1 MKLIE
6 SLSYK
11 PVELAFG
18 TSGLRGLVTDMTDLE
33 CYINAR
39 GFMTYLKTIEEGLEK
54 VYIAGDLRDSTPRI
68 MQVVARAI
76 TDEGLE
82 VVNCGHIPT
91 PAVAAYALAHNAPS
105 IMVTGSHIPAD
116 RNGIKFYKS
125 SGEVLKSD
133 ESPMQ
138 AAVAVV
144 RTSIYGQ
151 NLEASGFNSD
161 GSFTEPTEISEVQSE
176 ARDKYI
182 QRYTSVFDS
191 NLLKDR
197 TVVVYQHSAVG
208 RDLLVQVL
216 ELLGANVVPV
226 DRSDSFVSI
235 DTENVTADDKTLF
248 KSYAASNKDV
258 FAIVSTDGDSDRPFM
273 IDETGEFYRGDV
285 LGLVVSDFL
294 GAKFAA
300 VPISAND
307 AVNEFTA
314 KRGIE
319 KTSTKI
325 GSPYVIEAMNR
336 ANIHP
341 AVGWEVNGGYLTGDD
356 IEIGDSVLS
365 ALPTRDAFLPIL
377 AALAFA
383 IQNNKKLS
391 EVFASLPARFT
402 GGGLID
408 NVPEDQI
415 AKFRELSTNVAIMQS
430 LADKVF
436 AESGFGAAKLDIT
449 DGFRLEFES
458 GDTIHLRPSGNAPQF
473 RVYTNAVSQ
482 DRADD
487 LVAQALDEKGYIAV
501 LLQEL
506 AAL

>member
-1 MKLIE
+1 MVLIE

-33 CYINAR
+33 CYISTR
-39 GFMTYLKTIEEGLEK
+39 GFIAYLKSIEKGLDK
-54 VYIAGDLRDSTPRI
+54 VYVAGDLRDSTTRI
-68 MQVVARAI
+68 MNVVARAI

-82 VVNCGHIPT
+82 IVNCGHIPT
-91 PAVAAYALAHNAPS
+91 PAVAAYALAHNAPC

-144 RTSIYGQ
+144 RARVYGQ
-151 NLEASGFNSD
+151 DSETSGFNAD
-161 GSFTEPTEISEVQSE
+161 GSFTELAGLPEVELE
-176 ARDKYI
+176 AQEQYI
-182 QRYTSVFDS
+182 QRYTSIFDAE
-191 NLLKDR
+191 LFKDK
-197 TVVVYQHSAVG
+197 TVIVYQHSAVG
-208 RDLLVQVL
+208 RDLLVRML
-216 ELLGANVVPV
+216 ELLGANVLPI

-235 DTENVTADDKTLF
+235 DTENVTASDKALF
-248 KSYAASNKDV
+248 KSYAQSNDNV
-258 FAIVSTDGDSDRPFM
+258 FAIVSTDGDSDRPFV
-273 IDETGEFYRGDV
+273 IDETGEFHRGDV
-285 LGLVVSDFL
+285 LGLVVSDFV

-307 AVNEFTA
+307 AVNEFA
-314 KRGIE
+314 ESRGIE
-319 KTSTKI
+319 KVSTKI
-325 GSPYVIEAMNR
+325 GSPYVIEAMDQ
-336 ANIHP
+336 ASVHP

-356 IEIGDSVLS
+356 IKIGGSVLS

-377 AALAFA
+377 ATLAFA

-391 EVFASLPARFT
+391 EVFAALPTRYT

-408 NVPEDQI
+408 DVPEDQI
-415 AKFRELSTNVAIMQS
+415 AKFRELSSNVAVMQS
-430 LADKVF
+430 LADNVF
-436 AESGFGAAKLDIT
+436 AKSGFGAAKLDIT
-449 DGFRLEFES
+449 DGLRLEFES
-458 GDTIHLRPSGNAPQF
+458 RDTIHLRPSGNAPQF
-473 RVYTNAVSQ
+473 RVYTNAASQ
-482 DRADD
+482 NRADD
-487 LVAQALDEKGYIAV
+487 LVAQALDEQGYIAV

-506 AAL
+506 VDL